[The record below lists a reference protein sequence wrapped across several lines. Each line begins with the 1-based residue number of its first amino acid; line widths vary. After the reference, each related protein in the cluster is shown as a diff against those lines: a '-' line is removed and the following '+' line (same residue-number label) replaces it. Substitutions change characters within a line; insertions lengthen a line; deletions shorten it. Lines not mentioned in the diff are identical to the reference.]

1 MCMYRGHCVGASK
14 NGFAR
19 AVKPGVADADNKECS
34 GRSPEL
40 SAALIWGWLAVD
52 DYRTGAVN

>member
-1 MCMYRGHCVGASK
+1 MGASK